1 LINQL
6 DKLLVEKLSSHDKAT
21 LLLARAKKGDQE
33 IVRLLAET
41 RDTLPFVKALQY
53 FKNDGSWQFIHS
65 LKPYRPEEVAI
76 ALRT

>member
-1 LINQL
+1 M
-6 DKLLVEKLSSHDKAT
+6 LVEMLSRYDKAT
-21 LLLARAKKGDQE
+21 LLLAQAKKGDQE
-33 IVRLLAET
+33 IVRLLAQT

-53 FKNDGSWQFIHS
+53 FKNEGSWNFIHS